1 MPGMSDPTMQSLLG
15 SVDRVDGLPGLPADL
30 SWSPDGTKLAAGLGD
45 GPVVIIAPGGSPD
58 AISVLEGHDG
68 GTTSVAWR
76 PRDADLVASGGLDG
90 AIRVWSASGA
100 HAARVHEVSPIDWV
114 QRVAWR
120 PDGAVLAGIAGRAL
134 VVLDDDGIAHRF
146 DDHESTLTDMAWHP
160 RGRAIAVSHYGGLT
174 SWSPRHADGTPRRF
188 RWKGSSLRL
197 AWSPDGRHV
206 ATGDQDSTVHFWIMK
221 SGKDLQM
228 WGYPR
233 KVQELSWDSVGRHL
247 ATGGGPEVIVWD
259 CSGAGPAGTEPVVLD
274 VDGTPLV
281 DVAFAPAG
289 RAMAAVTDG
298 GTLAVWD
305 MRDPNAGGV
314 EVDLPAAATA
324 LAWSPDGRRLAVGDA
339 GGGVS
344 VADIAA

>member
-1 MPGMSDPTMQSLLG
+1 MQGMSDPANQSMLAG
-15 SVDRVDGLPGLPADL
+15 AERIDGLPGLPADL
-30 SWSPDGTKLAAGLGD
+30 SWSPDGSMLAAGLGD
-45 GPVVIIAPGGSPD
+45 GPVAIITPGGGSD
-58 AISVLEGHDG
+58 EIRVLEGHGG

-76 PRDADLVASGGLDG
+76 PRDPDLVASGGLDG
-90 AIRVWSASGA
+90 TIRVWSASGA
-100 HAARVHEVSPIDWV
+100 HAARVQEVSPIDWV

-134 VVLDDDGIAHRF
+134 VVLDDDGIAGRF
-146 DDHESTLTDMAWHP
+146 DDHESTLTDLAWHP

-174 SWSPRHADGTPRRF
+174 SWSPRHAHGDPRRF
-188 RWKGSSLRL
+188 MWKGSSLRV

-206 ATGDQDSTVHFWIMK
+206 ATGDQDSTVHFWIMRN
-221 SGKDLQM
+221 GKDLQM

-259 CSGAGPAGTEPVVLD
+259 CSGAGPAGTEPAVLD
-274 VDGTPLV
+274 VDGTALV

-289 RAMAAVTDG
+289 RTLAAVTDG

-305 MRDPNAGGV
+305 MRDPHAGGV

-324 LAWSPDGRRLAVGDA
+324 LAWSPDGRRVAVGDA

-344 VADIAA
+344 AVEIAA

>member
-1 MPGMSDPTMQSLLG
+1 MPGMSEPTMPMLISG
-15 SVDRVDGLPGLPADL
+15 VERMDGLPGLAADL
-30 SWSPDGTKLAAGLGD
+30 SWSPDGATLAAGLGE
-45 GPVVIIAPGGSPD
+45 GPVVLLAPGGRSGY
-58 AISVLEGHDG
+58 AIILPGHAG
-68 GTTSVAWR
+68 GTTSVVWH
-76 PRDADLVASGGLDG
+76 PRDPDLVASGGLDG
-90 AIRVWSASGA
+90 VIRVWSASDA
-100 HAARVHEVSPIDWV
+100 HEARAHEVSPIDWV
-114 QRVAWR
+114 QRIAWR

-134 VVLDDDGIAHRF
+134 VVLDDDGIARRF

-174 SWSPRHADGTPRRF
+174 SWSPREADGAPRRF

-221 SGKDLQM
+221 TGKDLQM

-259 CSGAGPAGTEPVVLD
+259 CAGGGPAGTEPVVLD
-274 VDGTPLV
+274 VDETPLV
-281 DVAFAPAG
+281 AVAFAPAG
-289 RAMAAVTDG
+289 RMLAAATDA

-305 MRDPNAGGV
+305 MRDPQPRGA

-324 LAWSPDGRRLAVGDA
+324 LAWSPDGRQVAVGDA
-339 GGGVS
+339 DGGVS
-344 VADIAA
+344 VAEIVA